1 MKNTL
6 PYILG
11 MILFV
16 PVMAYAVQY
25 LWNVCLSPAVS
36 SINTIGYWQALG
48 IYVLSNIL
56 FKSSISV
63 KNNMKKN
70 G

>member
-16 PVMAYAVQY
+16 PVMAFIVQY
-25 LWNVCLSPAVS
+25 LWNNCLALAIGPV
-36 SINTIGYWQALG
+36 NQIGYWQAFG
-48 IYVLSNIL
+48 IYILSNIL
-56 FKSSISV
+56 FKPTTSI